1 MQILLKEYRL
11 WTFHSTYTGV
21 NNCNMTE
28 IIMQMQP
35 GERSL
40 YTLTSDGS
48 LEMSLFFSDNCTD
61 CTVLDKLNHFLWKP
75 LVFILQSQHH
85 LKISLLRTQ
94 WSTPIISDL

>member
-1 MQILLKEYRL
+1 
-11 WTFHSTYTGV
+11 
-21 NNCNMTE
+21 MTE

-40 YTLTSDGS
+40 YTLTSDVS
-48 LEMSLFFSDNCTD
+48 LEMSLFFSDNWTD
-61 CTVLDKLNHFLWKP
+61 CAVLDKLNHFLWKS

-94 WSTPIISDL
+94 RSTLIISDL